1 MAKAKSNQDWIVSN
15 SDELQELVIKLGTTG
30 ATYQDNVHRAVAS
43 CGFLLV
49 EHQNYSIFNQL
60 VQYLPDGGLR
70 IDRLKD
76 YIHFEFGA
84 VWVDKKHT
92 FKKDKEW
99 GGEIRTMKDADD
111 ADILDIGYYREK
123 KWYNYGKA
131 KNERAF
137 DTVKQISA
145 LTKKLRDNADTVADE
160 RVKAMGSAFDL
171 VNTMDE
177 MGLTTPDVQKV
188 A

>member
-15 SDELQELVIKLGTTG
+15 SDELQELVIKLGTAG
-30 ATYQDNVHRAVAS
+30 ATLQDNVHRAVTS

-84 VWVDKKHT
+84 VWKEEKQT

-99 GGEIRTMKDADD
+99 GGTIQTMKDADD
-111 ADILDIGYYREK
+111 ADILDIGYYRER

-131 KNERAF
+131 KNERLF
-137 DTVKQISA
+137 DTAKQIMA
-145 LTKKLRDNADTVADE
+145 LNKKLRDNADAVEDQ

-177 MGLTTPDVQKV
+177 MGLTTPEVQKV

>member
-1 MAKAKSNQDWIVSN
+1 MTKAKSNQDWIVSN
-15 SDELQELVIKLGTTG
+15 SDELQELVIKRGTTG
-30 ATYQDNVHRAVAS
+30 ATYQDNVHRAVTS

-84 VWVDKKHT
+84 EWVESKKT

-99 GGEIRTMKDADD
+99 GGTIKTIKDADD
-111 ADILDIGYYREK
+111 ADILDIGHYREK

>member
-1 MAKAKSNQDWIVSN
+1 MAKAKSNQDWIVRN
-15 SDELQELVIKLGTTG
+15 SDELQELVIKLGTQG
-30 ATYQDNVHRAVAS
+30 STYQDNVHRAVVS
-43 CGFLLV
+43 CGFLLM

-70 IDRLKD
+70 IDRMKD
-76 YIHFEFGA
+76 YIHFEFGSK
-84 VWVDKKHT
+84 WDEGKKT

-99 GGEIRTMKDADD
+99 GGTIRTIKDADD

-131 KNERAF
+131 KNEKAF

-145 LTKKLRDNADTVADE
+145 LTKKLRDNSETVADQ
-160 RVKAMGSAFDL
+160 RIKAMGSAFDL

-177 MGLTTPDVQKV
+177 MGLTTPDVSKV